1 MTIATAEID
10 TTAECKRLSST
21 IGGGIHSVYQPIV
34 RLSDGR
40 TIAYEALA
48 RGPRGSH
55 LERPDRLFAAAR
67 AMGLEVALD
76 WQCRRAALDGA
87 LAAGLDGDRALFV
100 NLEPVSAGTRAPA
113 GMEEVL
119 ERALERFDVIVELTE
134 RALTTR
140 PTELLRLV
148 DQLRDQGMRIALDD
162 VGADPRSLALMPF
175 LSPEVI
181 KLDLRLMQQSP
192 SREIAEVVH
201 AVNAEAE
208 RTGALVLAE
217 GIETE
222 DHRRRAL
229 ALGATYGQGWL
240 FGRPGELPVASGG
253 SAGEPR
259 QAHRPRPP
267 RSPQTPFEVVAAA
280 RTPRRGD
287 KWLLL
292 ELSRAIEAQTANQGA
307 AAVVLS
313 TFQEAPYF
321 TPATAR
327 RYASLADDAALVAA
341 LGVGLPSEP
350 APGVRGVSLNAA
362 EPLRGEWDVT
372 VLGPHFSAAFVARDL
387 GDTGADFERRFDFA
401 LTYDRELVTRAA
413 RAMMQRIAAD
423 ERRAPSP
430 PPTLGASA
438 LRPAD
443 ARAGRRALPAPAP
456 RRR

>member
-1 MTIATAEID
+1 MTIATVEID
-10 TTAECKRLSST
+10 TTAECERLTST

-87 LAAGLDGDRALFV
+87 LAAGLGGDEALFV

-113 GMEEVL
+113 GMEQVL
-119 ERALERFDVIVELTE
+119 GRALERFDVIFELTE

-148 DQLRDQGMRIALDD
+148 DQLREQGLRIALDD
-162 VGADPRSLALMPF
+162 VGTEPRSLALMPF
-175 LSPEVI
+175 LRPEVI

-222 DHRRRAL
+222 DHLRRAL
-229 ALGATYGQGWL
+229 ALGAAYGQGWL
-240 FGRPGELPVASGG
+240 FGKPDELPAASGSPGEYERA
-253 SAGEPR
+253 R
-259 QAHRPRPP
+259 RPRPAT
-267 RSPQTPFEVVAAA
+267 SSQTPFEVVAAEHA
-280 RTPRRGD
+280 PRRGD

-292 ELSRAIEAQTANQGA
+292 ELSRSIEAQTANQGA

-313 TFQEAPYF
+313 TFQEAAYF

-327 RYASLADDAALVAA
+327 RYAALAADAALVAA

-350 APGVRGVSLNAA
+350 TAGVRGVSLDAA

-387 GDTGADFERRFDFA
+387 GDAGADLERRFDFA

-423 ERRAPSP
+423 EGRAPAFL
-430 PPTLGASA
+430 PT
-438 LRPAD
+438 PA
-443 ARAGRRALPAPAP
+443 
-456 RRR
+456 